1 MSSGAPNLAYT
12 FEDYTRFERETRDKH
27 EFVNGA
33 ILAMASRNIEHA
45 ARCAAVL
52 GLLSARLR
60 GRRCRTYDSNARIR
74 VSATGN
80 AYYPDVS
87 VVCGS
92 LETDSD
98 DTFSI
103 VNPTVLVEVL
113 SPSTANYDQGDKLA
127 DYERI
132 PTLKHVVFVRHDMHR
147 IDVYTR
153 KGASLSHASFG
164 PGESARLAALDVT
177 LAVDDIYFDP
187 LAPIELE

>member
-1 MSSGAPNLAYT
+1 MSGALRLAYA
-12 FEDYTRFERETRDKH
+12 FEDYIRFERETRYKH

-33 ILAMASRNIEHA
+33 IVAMASRSIEHA

-52 GLLSARLR
+52 GMLGEKLR

-74 VSATGN
+74 ISTTGN

-87 VVCGS
+87 VVCGA
-92 LETDSD
+92 LETDPVD
-98 DTFSI
+98 ALSI

-113 SPSTANYDQGDKLA
+113 SPTTANYDQGDKLA

-177 LAVDDIYFDP
+177 LVVDEIYFDP
-187 LAPIELE
+187 LAAAEVE